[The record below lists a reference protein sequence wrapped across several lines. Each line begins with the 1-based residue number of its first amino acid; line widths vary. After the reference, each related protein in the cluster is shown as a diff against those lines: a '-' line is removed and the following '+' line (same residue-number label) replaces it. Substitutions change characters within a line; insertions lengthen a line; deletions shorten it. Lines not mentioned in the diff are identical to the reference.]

1 MEDCIN
7 REDVTEKATQD
18 ESIVDVR
25 LTQPGVQGVTRHK
38 PAYKKRQCFCK
49 LFLCQKTVE

>member
-25 LTQPGVQGVTRHK
+25 LTQPRVQGVTRHK
-38 PAYKKRQCFCK
+38 PALNKKIILLQ
-49 LFLCQKTVE
+49 TVSMSEDN